1 MAKVILITS
10 DGRARQIELESP
22 QITVGRSDQSDIVL
36 QGTQVSRAHALLSS
50 DHGVFSVRDLES
62 SNGTFV
68 NGLKVQRQKLRHQD
82 VIRIGDYELRF
93 LERDVTAFS
102 GQVLSLTTD

>member
-1 MAKVILITS
+1 
-10 DGRARQIELESP
+10 
-22 QITVGRSDQSDIVL
+22 
-36 QGTQVSRAHALLSS
+36 
-50 DHGVFSVRDLES
+50 
-62 SNGTFV
+62 
-68 NGLKVQRQKLRHQD
+68 

>member
-10 DGRARQIELESP
+10 DGRAKQIELESP
-22 QITVGRSDQSDIVL
+22 QMTVGRSEQSDIVL
-36 QGTQVSRAHALLSS
+36 HGTEVSRAHALLSS
-50 DHGVFSVRDLES
+50 DQGVFSVRDLES

-68 NGLKVQRQKLRHQD
+68 NGLKIQRQKLRHQD
-82 VIRIGDYELRF
+82 VIIGDYELRF

-102 GQVLSLTTD
+102 GQPLSLTTY

>member
-10 DGRARQIELESP
+10 EGRAKQIELESP
-22 QITVGRSDQSDIVL
+22 QITVGRSGQSDIVL
-36 QGTQVSRAHALLSS
+36 HGIQVSRAHALLTSNQ
-50 DHGVFSVRDLES
+50 GVFSVRDLDS

-68 NGLKVQRQKLRHQD
+68 NGLQVQRHKLRHQD

-102 GQVLSLTTD
+102 GQALSLAKV